1 MNENL
6 KDNMNSKGKNIVTDR
21 KIVYFMW
28 KTNGNLNGL
37 SSRLLNDKTNTS
49 EIISQRRLLL
59 IFKLY
64 FISVMV
70 TICRQKYLQN
80 VSCR

>member
-28 KTNGNLNGL
+28 ETNGNLNGL